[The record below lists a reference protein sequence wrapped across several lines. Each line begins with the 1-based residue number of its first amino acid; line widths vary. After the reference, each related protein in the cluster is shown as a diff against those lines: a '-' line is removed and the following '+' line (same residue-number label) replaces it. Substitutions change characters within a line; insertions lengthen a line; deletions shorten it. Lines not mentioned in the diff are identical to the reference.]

1 MTPEAIKAGY
11 EAGGK
16 TEEFNKQL
24 GQLGGLGGILRG
36 GAEVG
41 KGPATA
47 MQEFTELSK
56 RRQYLWD
63 KQRMAAEGR
72 TVETLQGTIAVEP
85 LTDAEKGLLASLPG
99 EMMKKQREMTPLTD
113 TLRGLG
119 AGTLTNPLT
128 GLGEGT
134 DTIMDKAYTALDA
147 GLTKMEQ
154 RVEASGD
161 RIKTTFYDNIENWLV
176 RRLMAE
182 SLRA

>member
-1 MTPEAIKAGY
+1 M
-11 EAGGK
+11 
-16 TEEFNKQL
+16 EELNKQL

-41 KGPATA
+41 KGPGTA

-63 KQRMAAEGR
+63 KQRMAAEGV
-72 TVETLQGTIAVEP
+72 TVHTLQGTVAVEP
-85 LTDAEKGLLASLPG
+85 LTDAEKEELAGLPG
-99 EMMKKQREMTPLTD
+99 EIAKKQSEMTPLTDTLRGTAPMTD

-119 AGTLTNPLT
+119 AGTLRNPLT

-134 DTIMDKAYTALDA
+134 ATMMDKAYTALDE

-161 RIKTTFYDNIENWLV
+161 RIKTTFYDNLEEWLV
-176 RRLMAE
+176 RRLMHE
-182 SLRA
+182 SLRS